1 MSDVRT
7 QVEVMEYE
15 TRRFYERAI
24 EHVTDLGIRKLLGD
38 LAEVDCRH
46 YTTAESLQE
55 TITPTVEKKEED
67 AQRRLFVL

>member
-24 EHVTDLGIRKLLGD
+24 EHVTDLGIRKIT
-38 LAEVDCRH
+38 AHRS
-46 YTTAESLQE
+46 TTAKSWS
-55 TITPTVEKKEED
+55 
-67 AQRRLFVL
+67 AQSSVLGMPRDLPLMMAG